1 MHGLLNLHKP
11 GGLTS
16 RQVVDR
22 VVRLVRPAKV
32 GHAGTLDPLATGVLV
47 VAVGAATRL
56 IQYVHLRSK
65 AYRATFL
72 LGRQSDTEDIE
83 GQVIELVAPPVPTL
97 DELRQAAV
105 RLQGPILQRPPQ
117 YSALRVGGR
126 RAYDLARRGDTVEL
140 APRPVTIDR
149 LAIVAYQYP
158 ELTVD
163 VECSTGT
170 YVRSLGR
177 DLAESLGTAT
187 VMSRLVRT
195 RVSEFNLSEAVELD
209 QLGPENLARLL
220 RPPLCAVAWMPR
232 IALTAD
238 EVVEVRS
245 GRPIARQAEA
255 ASVGRFA
262 AVDAGGGLV
271 AILVPRGVGLWGP
284 DCVLPAG

>member
-1 MHGLLNLHKP
+1 MNGLLNLHKP

-83 GQVIELVAPPVPTL
+83 GQVIELSAPPVPAL
-97 DELRQAAV
+97 DELRQAAG

-117 YSALRVGGR
+117 FSALRVAGR
-126 RAYDLARRGDTVEL
+126 RAYDLARRGDRVEL
-140 APRPVTIDR
+140 APRPVTIDQFE
-149 LAIVAYQYP
+149 IVDYQYP

-163 VECSTGT
+163 VVCSTGT

-177 DLAESLGTAT
+177 DLAESLGTAA

-195 RVSEFNLSEAVELD
+195 RLSEFEVSEAVELD
-209 QLGPENLARLL
+209 RLTRENLRDVLQ
-220 RPPLCAVAWMPR
+220 PPLRAVGWMPR
-232 IALTAD
+232 VRLTPG
-238 EVVEVRS
+238 EVVEVRN
-245 GRPIARQAEA
+245 GRPIAQPADTPPE
-255 ASVGRFA
+255 GRFA
-262 AVDAGGGLV
+262 AVDGDGGLV
-271 AILVPRGVGLWGP
+271 AILVPRGAGLLGP
-284 DCVLPAG
+284 DCVLPTG